1 MFCGKPLNIKKKL
14 KRSSLQL
21 LYERASIGGADQY
34 PNPEFSIPPIDVP
47 FKQFLLKGG
56 RSMNHVETPPAGK
69 HYIFVRYYRNK
80 NTGKMMYA
88 SAYGLKAFRFLVDD

>member
-1 MFCGKPLNIKKKL
+1 
-14 KRSSLQL
+14 
-21 LYERASIGGADQY
+21 
-34 PNPEFSIPPIDVP
+34 
-47 FKQFLLKGG
+47 
-56 RSMNHVETPPAGK
+56 MNHEETPPAGK

>member
-34 PNPEFSIPPIDVP
+34 PNSKFSIPPIDVP

-69 HYIFVRYYRNK
+69 HYIFVRYYHNK

>member
-1 MFCGKPLNIKKKL
+1 MFCGKPLNIKKEVEDGG
-14 KRSSLQL
+14 LQL

-34 PNPEFSIPPIDVP
+34 PNCKFSIPPIDVP

>member
-1 MFCGKPLNIKKKL
+1 MFDKPT
-14 KRSSLQL
+14 
-21 LYERASIGGADQY
+21 
-34 PNPEFSIPPIDVP
+34 
-47 FKQFLLKGG
+47 FLLKGG

>member
-21 LYERASIGGADQY
+21 LYERVSIGGADQY
-34 PNPEFSIPPIDVP
+34 PNFKFSIPPIDVP

>member
-34 PNPEFSIPPIDVP
+34 PNSEFSIPPIDVP

-88 SAYGLKAFRFLVDD
+88 SAYGLRAFRFLVDD

>member
-34 PNPEFSIPPIDVP
+34 LNLEFSIPPIDVP

>member
-21 LYERASIGGADQY
+21 LYERASTGGADQY
-34 PNPEFSIPPIDVP
+34 PKSKFSIPPIDVP
-47 FKQFLLKGG
+47 CKQFLLKGG